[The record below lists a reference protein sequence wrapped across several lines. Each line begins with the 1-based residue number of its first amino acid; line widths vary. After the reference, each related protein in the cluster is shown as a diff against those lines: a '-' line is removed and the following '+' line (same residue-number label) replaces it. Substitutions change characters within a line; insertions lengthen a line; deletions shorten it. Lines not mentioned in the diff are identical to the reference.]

1 MYDGGADHLAGED
14 LNVIQDSTFI
24 LKKYIEILKSATS
37 EIHWTYH
44 NTNTISYQR
53 SGIFEILRSLKKSIG
68 VQVLIQKTESNKSI
82 NPEIDNKYNKSIE
95 VRVIEGIPTSSAA
108 SFFVVDRSLLFI
120 VILKNN
126 ISINFSENIDSAILT
141 TRSYIV
147 SSYHY
152 IFDLLWHQTELH
164 QHIQEK
170 NLQLERKNE
179 ELIDLYSDLRISF
192 EALAKT
198 NKNLQSA
205 NKEIEIQKNKQ
216 IEFFNMAAHELRT
229 PTQSIIGYIEMIKN
243 FPHNLPKYL
252 EPLDRNLNR
261 LYRLTE
267 DLFYIAKIENDNLN
281 LYKRNF
287 DIIQL
292 VNETLTDFINE
303 SDSKNNNNDFKLL
316 ICYNDYDYHIHNKD
330 KINNNNKLDKKG
342 KQLFVNADRDRIQ
355 QVLYNLLNNSNRF
368 TENGN
373 IIIKIRKQESD
384 NDEISVSIQD
394 NGKGIDPEIL
404 PRLFTKFTRTSKY
417 EGGTGLGLYISKKII
432 EEHGGKIWG
441 RNNTNGMGQGA
452 EFGFLLPLV

>member
-1 MYDGGADHLAGED
+1 MYDGGSDHLGVED
-14 LNVIQDSTFI
+14 LKVIHDSNVV
-24 LKKYIEILKSATS
+24 LKKHIEILKSAAG
-37 EIHWTYH
+37 EIHWIYH
-44 NTNTISYQR
+44 NSNTISYKR
-53 SGIFEILRSLKKSIG
+53 SGIFEILRSLKKSIR

-95 VRVIEGIPTSSAA
+95 VKVIEGIPTSSAA
-108 SFFVVDRSLLFI
+108 SFFVVDRSLVFI
-120 VILKNN
+120 VILKDN
-126 ISINFSENIDSAILT
+126 ISNNFSQNIDSAILT

-152 IFDLLWHQTELH
+152 IFNLLWHQTDLH

-229 PTQSIIGYIEMIKN
+229 PTQSILGYIEMIKN

-267 DLFYIAKIENDNLN
+267 DLFYIAKIESDNLN
-281 LYKRNF
+281 LDKRNF

-303 SDSKNNNNDFKLL
+303 SKNNNNDFKLL
-316 ICYNDYDYHIHNKD
+316 LSYNDYDHHIHYKD
-330 KINNNNKLDKKG
+330 KINDNNKIEKKG

-373 IIIKIRKQESD
+373 INIKIRKQESD
-384 NDEISVSIQD
+384 NDDKISVTIQD

-404 PRLFTKFTRTSKY
+404 PKLFTKFTSTSKY

-441 RNNTNGMGQGA
+441 RNKPKDIGQGA

>member
-1 MYDGGADHLAGED
+1 MYDGGSDHLGVED
-14 LNVIQDSTFI
+14 LKVIHDSNVI
-24 LKKYIEILKSATS
+24 LKKYIEILKSAAS

-44 NTNTISYQR
+44 NSNTISYRR
-53 SGIFEILRSLKKSIG
+53 SGIFEILRSLKKSIR
-68 VQVLIQKTESNKSI
+68 VQMLIQKTESNKSI

-108 SFFVVDRSLLFI
+108 SFFVVDRSLVFI

-126 ISINFSENIDSAILT
+126 ISNNFSENIDSAILT
-141 TRSYIV
+141 TKSYIV

-152 IFDLLWHQTELH
+152 IFDLLWHQTDLH

-179 ELIDLYSDLRISF
+179 ELIDLYSDLHMSF

-205 NKEIEIQKNKQ
+205 YKEIEIQKNKQ

-267 DLFYIAKIENDNLN
+267 DLFYIAKIESDNLN
-281 LYKRNF
+281 LY
-287 DIIQL
+287 
-292 VNETLTDFINE
+292 E
-303 SDSKNNNNDFKLL
+303 
-316 ICYNDYDYHIHNKD
+316 
-330 KINNNNKLDKKG
+330 
-342 KQLFVNADRDRIQ
+342 
-355 QVLYNLLNNSNRF
+355 
-368 TENGN
+368 
-373 IIIKIRKQESD
+373 
-384 NDEISVSIQD
+384 
-394 NGKGIDPEIL
+394 
-404 PRLFTKFTRTSKY
+404 KF
-417 EGGTGLGLYISKKII
+417 
-432 EEHGGKIWG
+432 
-441 RNNTNGMGQGA
+441 
-452 EFGFLLPLV
+452 

>member
-1 MYDGGADHLAGED
+1 
-14 LNVIQDSTFI
+14 
-24 LKKYIEILKSATS
+24 
-37 EIHWTYH
+37 
-44 NTNTISYQR
+44 
-53 SGIFEILRSLKKSIG
+53 
-68 VQVLIQKTESNKSI
+68 
-82 NPEIDNKYNKSIE
+82 
-95 VRVIEGIPTSSAA
+95 
-108 SFFVVDRSLLFI
+108 
-120 VILKNN
+120 
-126 ISINFSENIDSAILT
+126 
-141 TRSYIV
+141 
-147 SSYHY
+147 
-152 IFDLLWHQTELH
+152 
-164 QHIQEK
+164 
-170 NLQLERKNE
+170 
-179 ELIDLYSDLRISF
+179 
-192 EALAKT
+192 
-198 NKNLQSA
+198 
-205 NKEIEIQKNKQ
+205 
-216 IEFFNMAAHELRT
+216 
-229 PTQSIIGYIEMIKN
+229 MIKN

-267 DLFYIAKIENDNLN
+267 DLFYIAKIESDNLN
-281 LYKRNF
+281 LYKKNF

-292 VNETLTDFINE
+292 VNETLADFISE
-303 SDSKNNNNDFKLL
+303 PEGKNNNNDFKLL
-316 ICYNDYDYHIHNKD
+316 LCYNDYDYHIHHKH

-404 PRLFTKFTRTSKY
+404 PRLFTKFTSTSKY

-441 RNNTNGMGQGA
+441 RNNPNGMGQGA